1 MAMPDYSIDPE
12 LRVRVSPPVCFSIW
26 WQYKIM
32 QIMQSCSLAER
43 KEGLQ

>member
-1 MAMPDYSIDPE
+1 MTYMIFHF
-12 LRVRVSPPVCFSIW
+12 LRARLLLFCFFIW
-26 WQYKIM
+26 GERQYKIM

>member
-1 MAMPDYSIDPE
+1 MTYMIFHF
-12 LRVRVSPPVCFSIW
+12 LRARLLLFVFLYGER
-26 WQYKIM
+26 QYKIM